1 MGDGSTNGFA
11 TKHGAD
17 TTVDTDIKNAVME
30 KAKDG
35 HLPCA
40 AAFAIAK
47 ALQVAA
53 ADVGRTVDLM
63 EYRLTHCQLGL
74 FGYQPRK
81 KIVAP
86 AATVA
91 DDLAAAIRG
100 ALVSGR
106 LPCIAAWA
114 IADTLG
120 LGKRD
125 LSGACETLGVK
136 IKPCQLGAF

>member
-1 MGDGSTNGFA
+1 MGDGATKAFA

-17 TTVDTDIKNAVME
+17 TTVNPEIRKAVIA

-40 AAFAIAK
+40 AAFSIAHDL
-47 ALQVAA
+47 AVTP

-74 FGYQPRK
+74 FGYQPHK
-81 KIVAP
+81 KIVEP
-86 AATVA
+86 AASVS
-91 DDLAAAIRG
+91 DDLAAAIRA

-106 LPCIAAWA
+106 LPCREAWA
-114 IADTLG
+114 ISDALNI
-120 LGKRD
+120 GKRVV
-125 LSGACETLGVK
+125 SGACETLGIK

>member
-1 MGDGSTNGFA
+1 MSDGSTKGFA

-17 TTVDTDIKNAVME
+17 ATVNPDIKKAVME

-35 HLPCA
+35 HLSCA

-47 ALQVAA
+47 SLHVAA
-53 ADVGRTVDLM
+53 ADVGRTVDLV

-91 DDLAAAIRG
+91 DDVAAAIRG

-106 LPCIAAWA
+106 LPCLAAWA
-114 IADTLG
+114 VADTLG

-125 LSGACETLGVK
+125 VSGACEALGIK